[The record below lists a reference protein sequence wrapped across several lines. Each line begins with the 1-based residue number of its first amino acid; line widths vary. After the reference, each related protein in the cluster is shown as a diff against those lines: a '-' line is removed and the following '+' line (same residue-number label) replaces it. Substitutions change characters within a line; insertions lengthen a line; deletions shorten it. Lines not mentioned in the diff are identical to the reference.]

1 MLVYSYFSRS
11 LKQNTMCALI
21 KLSAI
26 GITTISGKTDGQVFA
41 NSGRGRYVKNFTMP
55 TNPMTVAQ
63 QAVRAAFAI
72 ISQAWRQLTQPQQ
85 EAWNTAAPGFPILN
99 RLGDVIILSGQM
111 LFQQLNLNL
120 TIIGEAN
127 LTAPPA
133 QEGTQD
139 ITLTTLDADT
149 SGGTLTLSTV
159 APIAVTDKAT
169 IRATPP
175 VSAGVSNVNSLYKQ
189 IAIADDTTFV
199 GPMFDQDFANAY
211 EAVFGVLPAV
221 GSKVFLSVTPFNKTT
236 GERGTPQSLSA
247 IAE

>member
-1 MLVYSYFSRS
+1 M
-11 LKQNTMCALI
+11 
-21 KLSAI
+21 SAI
-26 GITTISGKTDGQVFA
+26 GITTISGKTDGQIFA

-63 QAVRAAFAI
+63 QLVRAAFAA
-72 ISQAWRQLTQPQQ
+72 ISQAWRVLTQPQQ

-111 LFQQLNLNL
+111 LYQQLNLNL
-120 TIIGEAN
+120 TIIGEPN

-133 QEGTQD
+133 QVGAQA
-139 ITLTTLDADT
+139 IQLVNLDADT
-149 SGGTLTLSTV
+149 SGGTMV
-159 APIAVTDKAT
+159 ATSDLALDANNKAT

-175 VSAGVSNVNSLYKQ
+175 VSAGVTNVNSLYKQ
-189 IAIADDTTFV
+189 ISIADAATFV
-199 GPMFDQDFANAY
+199 GPGFTSDFAFQY

-221 GSKVFLSVTPFNKTT
+221 GSKVFLSITPFNVNT
-236 GERGTPQSLSA
+236 GERGTPQSISA